1 MTKVKKI
8 DHIAI
13 LTGDLEGALSFW
25 RDGLGMELGG
35 VSDVPAEKSLVAF
48 LPTAGSEIELVKP
61 TTDDFGAGALPGKAR
76 PGVAPRVPGGGRYRR
91 DAGAIEGARC
101 PID

>member
-1 MTKVKKI
+1 MAKVKKI

-13 LTGDLEGALSFW
+13 LTDNIEGALSFW

-48 LPTAGSEIELVKP
+48 LPIFFLAMTLAYLYEKTGSLWPSI
-61 TTDDFGAGALPGKAR
+61 ALHMVNNT
-76 PGVAPRVPGGGRYRR
+76 VATLFAILIRR
-91 DAGAIEGARC
+91 AI
-101 PID
+101 